1 MTQMMSLTKYEHQVL
16 PKLRDQLNQAES
28 VEDVKKFFI
37 STIQEFLGLATDGNV
52 TADYED
58 ISLLPDQEP
67 HYSLAATVTDSAA
80 IKELAN
86 SDLKAILKRLAEQA
100 SHRYKHLTKNNTK
113 TNLKIKNH

>member
-37 STIQEFLGLATDGNV
+37 GTIQEFLGLATDGNV
-52 TADYED
+52 SANYDD
-58 ISLLPDQEP
+58 ISLLPEQKP
-67 HYSLAATVTDSAA
+67 YFSLSSQVLENAA
-80 IKELAN
+80 IKELED
-86 SDLKAILKRLAEQA
+86 SDLVAVLQRLAEQA
-100 SHRYKHLTKNNTK
+100 AHRHKHLMKNNTK

>member
-37 STIQEFLGLATDGNV
+37 GTIQEFLGLATDGNV

-58 ISLLPDQEP
+58 VSLLPDQKP
-67 HYSLAATVTDSAA
+67 CYSLAAQVTDNVA

-86 SDLKAILKRLAEQA
+86 SDLKAILQRLAEQA

>member
-37 STIQEFLGLATDGNV
+37 GTIQEFLALATDGNV
-52 TADYED
+52 SANYEH
-58 ISLLPDQEP
+58 ISLLPEQTP
-67 HYSLAATVTDSAA
+67 FYSLAPQVTNSEALKGLGD
-80 IKELAN
+80 
-86 SDLKAILKRLAEQA
+86 SDLTAVLHRLAEQA
-100 SHRYKHLTKNNTK
+100 ANRHKHLTKNNTK